1 MRHSYFYLKFVF
13 CLSYFLAVSAYAQTD
28 YTFYV
33 TDNKGLPL
41 SDVIIEPDI
50 AAVTG
55 APADVAIIDQID
67 KQFIPQQILIE
78 TGQLVD
84 FPNSDNIR
92 HHVYSFSKAKM
103 FELKLY
109 ADTPEN
115 PIQFP
120 EHGVVVVGCN
130 IHDSMIGYIFVSK
143 STQSVMTGE
152 RGDVSIQSE
161 QAIKQINVWHANNAA
176 GPETLMNIKLNALKQ
191 DENGRYLIKIDIIPP
206 APRNSFEDT
215 FGGLSQQD

>member
-1 MRHSYFYLKFVF
+1 M
-13 CLSYFLAVSAYAQTD
+13 SYFLAVSAYAQND

-41 SDVIIEPDI
+41 ADVIIEPDL
-50 AAVTG
+50 AAVTN
-55 APADVAIIDQID
+55 ATADVAIIDQID

-109 ADTPEN
+109 ADTPES

-120 EHGVVVVGCN
+120 EHGVVVLGCN

-143 STQSVMTGE
+143 STQSVMTGD
-152 RGDVSIQSE
+152 RGDISIQSE
-161 QAIKQINVWHANNAA
+161 QAIKQINVWHANNVA
-176 GPETLMNIKLNALKQ
+176 GPETLMNIELDTLKQ

>member
-13 CLSYFLAVSAYAQTD
+13 CLSYFLAVSAYAQND

-41 SDVIIEPDI
+41 ADVIIEPDL
-50 AAVTG
+50 AAVTN
-55 APADVAIIDQID
+55 ATADVAIIDQID

-109 ADTPEN
+109 ADTPES

-120 EHGVVVVGCN
+120 EHGVVVLGCN

-143 STQSVMTGE
+143 STQSVMTGD
-152 RGDVSIQSE
+152 RGDISIQSE
-161 QAIKQINVWHANNAA
+161 QAIKQINVWHANNVA
-176 GPETLMNIKLNALKQ
+176 GPETLMNIELDTLKQ

>member
-13 CLSYFLAVSAYAQTD
+13 CLSYFLAVSAYAQND

-41 SDVIIEPDI
+41 ADVIIEPDL
-50 AAVTG
+50 AAVTN
-55 APADVAIIDQID
+55 ATADVAIIDQID

-109 ADTPEN
+109 ADTPES

-120 EHGVVVVGCN
+120 EHGVVVLGCN

-143 STQSVMTGE
+143 STQSVMTGD

-161 QAIKQINVWHANNAA
+161 QAIKQINVWHANNVA
-176 GPETLMNIKLNALKQ
+176 GPETLMNIELDTLKQ

>member
-191 DENGRYLIKIDIIPP
+191 DENGRYLIKIDIILP

>member
-1 MRHSYFYLKFVF
+1 MRNSYFYLKFVF
-13 CLSYFLAVSAYAQTD
+13 YLSLLVTFSAHAQND

-33 TDNKGLPL
+33 TDNKGMPL
-41 SDVIIEPDI
+41 SDVVIEPDVALVTS
-50 AAVTG
+50 AASE
-55 APADVAIIDQID
+55 VAIIDQID
-67 KQFIPQQILIE
+67 KQFKPQQILIE
-78 TGQLVD
+78 AGQLVD

-92 HHVYSFSKAKM
+92 HHVYSFSKARV

-120 EHGVVVVGCN
+120 DHGVVVLGCN

-152 RGDVSIQSE
+152 SGEVSIQSE
-161 QAIKQINVWHANNAA
+161 QAVKQINIWHAYNTT
-176 GPETLMNIKLNALKQ
+176 GPETLLSTELDALKQ
-191 DENGRYLIKIDIIPP
+191 DENGRYLINMDITPP

-215 FGGLSQQD
+215 FGGISQRY

>member
-120 EHGVVVVGCN
+120 GHGVVVLGCN

-191 DENGRYLIKIDIIPP
+191 DENGHYLIKIDIIPP

>member
-50 AAVTG
+50 AAVTR

-92 HHVYSFSKAKM
+92 HHVYSFSKAKV

-176 GPETLMNIKLNALKQ
+176 GPETLMNIELNALKQ

-206 APRNSFEDT
+206 ATRNSFEDT